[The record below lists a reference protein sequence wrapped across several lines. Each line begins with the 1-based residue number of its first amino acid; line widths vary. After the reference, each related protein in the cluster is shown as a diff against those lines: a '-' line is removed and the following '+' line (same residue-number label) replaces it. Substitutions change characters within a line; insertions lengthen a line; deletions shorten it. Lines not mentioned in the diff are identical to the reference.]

1 MQATTTEKSDVGL
14 QNFRMQKTF
23 VLITKKSFAQTIDIL
38 WHFVFIFC
46 FSWNVNLYDVPWR
59 EVVKYPKGQIY
70 LTKNAVARNDDIF
83 CAILT

>member
-1 MQATTTEKSDVGL
+1 M
-14 QNFRMQKTF
+14 
-23 VLITKKSFAQTIDIL
+23 SFAQTIEDYRY
-38 WHFVFIFC
+38 FVTLCVYFC